1 MTNARMYKCTRCG
14 TEFSKTSVHT
24 ALVRRDFVEVPQP
37 SRVERLCRDC
47 WEAYVGE
54 FLGEEFESVLTE
66 YDITEALQ
74 D

>member
-1 MTNARMYKCTRCG
+1 MTRAGMYECTRCG

-24 ALVRRDFVEVPQP
+24 ELVRRDFVEVPQP

-54 FLGEEFESVLTE
+54 FLGGEFEAELTE
-66 YDITEALQ
+66 YDLAEPQQ